1 MAFGF
6 MTKGPQTTSNTSTAI
21 AVDSYNRTINS
32 SSNMSNSGNVSLA
45 FAAEP
50 KNAFDPS
57 AGNVKLTAIV
67 AAGIVALV
75 LGIGFLLAWLRKKS

>member
-32 SSNMSNSGNVSLA
+32 SSNTSNSGNISVA
-45 FAAEP
+45 VGADP
-50 KNAFDPS
+50 VNAFDPA

-75 LGIGFLLAWLRKKS
+75 LGVGFLLAWLRKKS